1 MSLPPNHDKQKEKPD
16 PVSARGAAARPSASG
31 AAVLHLERPNDLNTD
46 AMMKRKRSV
55 VEGTQSVAPSRPS
68 SASVA
73 APRPPPSRPSASAS
87 VAAPRPP
94 PSRPSASA
102 SGAAVLYLERPK
114 EFDADVMKRKR
125 SVVEGTGPALGPALS
140 PVVAL
145 VPPKIVNFGFDPVF
159 GPDTLETAME
169 KKERAQI
176 TARKDLN
183 KKRVVEAC
191 APFRLEYD
199 GIERREI
206 SLNDDIKKLDRH
218 LSDLAT
224 ESRRFSFYPENHVKK
239 QDIAQLQ
246 HLYMLERLQMGE
258 EIMRIRDR
266 MAELRNIIRNIY
278 RQYEIQPDPSDE
290 IMRHRHGGTQKQKQK
305 QKRSLKCK
313 RSKRRKNATKKR

>member
-46 AMMKRKRSV
+46 ATMKRKRSV

-68 SASVA
+68 SAS
-73 APRPPPSRPSASAS
+73 
-87 VAAPRPP
+87 
-94 PSRPSASA
+94 
-102 SGAAVLYLERPK
+102 
-114 EFDADVMKRKR
+114 
-125 SVVEGTGPALGPALS
+125 
-140 PVVAL
+140 VVAL

-176 TARKDLN
+176 TSRKDLN

-224 ESRRFSFYPENHVKK
+224 ELRRFSFYPENHVKK
-239 QDIAQLQ
+239 QDIAQLH

-266 MAELRNIIRNIY
+266 MAELRKIIRNIY

-305 QKRSLKCK
+305 QKQKRSLKCK